1 MTEVIV
7 GILVGALITWA
18 VAYVYYK
25 RAGDELRGETAELR
39 KLMTIMLTAM
49 ERQGWAKLNRD
60 SSGNIIGFVF
70 EITPGSGELTFSG
83 SLEAKHVAAS
93 TDDKSLNRDGT

>member
-49 ERQGWAKLNRD
+49 ERQESWPRL
-60 SSGNIIGFVF
+60 IGQNFGF
-70 EITPGSGELTFSG
+70 
-83 SLEAKHVAAS
+83 
-93 TDDKSLNRDGT
+93 DK